1 MKHRLPKA
9 ESSTSRIGSKSP
21 MEQAELLI
29 DENKSDARPDA
40 EPKRSGPPPLPV
52 PVPPE
57 TPVNEPPSAETGATV
72 ENDSYGFIVDTPGA
86 EAKPNGDEAP
96 VEIEPRRAT
105 PPPLP
110 AFSRIDSPTPPPLP
124 LRMPPPLPFVSEE
137 KPVFAAGGSLVAET
151 PPASEVV
158 PAIIDETPATAEP
171 IPVIAENT
179 PTGPEPLPAVVE
191 EMPAMSDPSSIE
203 NAPASL
209 EPVPGSVEI
218 LKLTKDTTPIT
229 VEEEVEAPEPADV
242 PVSPA
247 PPPLFTPKPILV
259 AEAVAESNG
268 QHAPYLIQTQGLVK
282 QYGGRRVVNGV
293 DIHVRAGEVVGLLGK
308 NGAGKTTTFYMIVG
322 LVPPTLGHVFMGDE
336 DVTHMP
342 MYRRARR
349 GIGYLPQ
356 EESIFRKLT
365 VEENLLAILETLP
378 MTEDEREIR
387 CDELLKDFGLEH
399 VRENVAITLSGG
411 EKRRVTIARAL
422 VTSPSLLLLD
432 EPFSGV
438 DPMAVHDIQEIILHL
453 KERGLGVLITDHN
466 VRETLSVVDR
476 AYIIDE
482 GRVLSEGTRE
492 FLLNDPIAREIYLGH
507 RFSM

>member
-1 MKHRLPKA
+1 MKHRLPKPKA
-9 ESSTSRIGSKSP
+9 AKKKSETTKIDQP
-21 MEQAELLI
+21 DLL
-29 DENKSDARPDA
+29 DD
-40 EPKRSGPPPLPV
+40 G
-52 PVPPE
+52 
-57 TPVNEPPSAETGATV
+57 V
-72 ENDSYGFIVDTPGA
+72 ENASSVLSSDQNPSMNASVSTLDPSTRDPFA
-86 EAKPNGDEAP
+86 SGDAP
-96 VEIEPRRAT
+96 FKKAT

-110 AFSRIDSPTPPPLP
+110 A
-124 LRMPPPLPFVSEE
+124 
-137 KPVFAAGGSLVAET
+137 
-151 PPASEVV
+151 
-158 PAIIDETPATAEP
+158 
-171 IPVIAENT
+171 
-179 PTGPEPLPAVVE
+179 
-191 EMPAMSDPSSIE
+191 
-203 NAPASL
+203 
-209 EPVPGSVEI
+209 PG
-218 LKLTKDTTPIT
+218 TH
-229 VEEEVEAPEPADV
+229 
-242 PVSPA
+242 
-247 PPPLFTPKPILV
+247 
-259 AEAVAESNG
+259 
-268 QHAPYLIQTQGLVK
+268 HAPFLIQTRGLVK

-293 DIHVRAGEVVGLLGK
+293 DIHVRTGEVVGLLGK

-322 LVPPTLGHVFMGDE
+322 LVTPTEGHVYMSDE
-336 DVTHMP
+336 DVTNMP

-378 MTEDEREIR
+378 MTEDERDAR

-422 VTSPSLLLLD
+422 VTNPSLLLLD

-482 GRVLSEGTRE
+482 GRVLSEGSRE

>member
-1 MKHRLPKA
+1 MKHRLPKPRA
-9 ESSTSRIGSKSP
+9 SKKKSETTKFDQPDLLGDGSGSPPASGTEPAADAPNPLDKSNLPMNEAITVFEPDAHSPFSTSEAAP
-21 MEQAELLI
+21 QAET
-29 DENKSDARPDA
+29 SPV
-40 EPKRSGPPPLPV
+40 KRKLPPPLP
-52 PVPPE
+52 
-57 TPVNEPPSAETGATV
+57 TP
-72 ENDSYGFIVDTPGA
+72 DS
-86 EAKPNGDEAP
+86 
-96 VEIEPRRAT
+96 
-105 PPPLP
+105 L
-110 AFSRIDSPTPPPLP
+110 
-124 LRMPPPLPFVSEE
+124 
-137 KPVFAAGGSLVAET
+137 
-151 PPASEVV
+151 
-158 PAIIDETPATAEP
+158 
-171 IPVIAENT
+171 
-179 PTGPEPLPAVVE
+179 
-191 EMPAMSDPSSIE
+191 
-203 NAPASL
+203 
-209 EPVPGSVEI
+209 
-218 LKLTKDTTPIT
+218 
-229 VEEEVEAPEPADV
+229 
-242 PVSPA
+242 
-247 PPPLFTPKPILV
+247 
-259 AEAVAESNG
+259 
-268 QHAPYLIQTQGLVK
+268 HAPFLIQTQGLVK

-322 LVPPTLGHVFMGDE
+322 LVTPTIGHVYMGDE

-378 MTEDEREIR
+378 MTEDERDAR
-387 CDELLKDFGLEH
+387 CDELLRDFGLEH

-422 VTSPSLLLLD
+422 VTNPSLLLLD

-438 DPMAVHDIQEIILHL
+438 DPMAVHDIQEIILNL

-482 GRVLSEGTRE
+482 GRVLSEGSRE